1 MGTKQIEIP
10 SWVLLEALGHVDC
23 ELVDIDLEGDV
34 VNLTVV
40 EGDKE

>member
-1 MGTKQIEIP
+1 MATKQIEIP
-10 SWVLLEALGHVDC
+10 SWVLLEALGHINY
-23 ELVDIDLEGDV
+23 ELVDVDLEGDV